1 MINAYS
7 YIRYFKKEFILG
19 PIFKMLE
26 VAFELIMP
34 FLMSYVIDVG
44 IEAAQNYGNY
54 NQIIMPG
61 VLIFLLA
68 VLGLC
73 STLVCQYYASIASQ
87 GYGTR
92 LRDAL
97 YSKIMNMSLRNVELI
112 GKGNLNTVLSNDVNR
127 LQVSVAMMIR
137 LVLRAPTIVIGS
149 LICAFI
155 IDWHSALIFLGVVI
169 LISLILFFILKVS
182 SKKVITTQK
191 KVDKIVTLTNDSLN
205 GIRVIKAFNNE
216 MHEVNKFKE
225 KTQDYYKEM
234 KTVSFINA
242 LTNPL
247 TFLIINVAI
256 VLVVYFSSNEIISE
270 SGLTTGE
277 LTSLIQYLNQ
287 CFVALIAVSNLV
299 IIFTRAF
306 ASKKRVEEL
315 LNLKE
320 DLENNGTFADL
331 FIENGQ
337 NLFEFKNVSF
347 KYNEGENNVV
357 KDLNFTIKKGER
369 VGIIGGT
376 GSGKTTLIKLIERF
390 FDRSEGEI
398 LYKGHDIKDYNLNSL
413 HHEISLV
420 NQKAVLFKGTI
431 KSNLLIGKK
440 DASESEMI
448 KALKDACAYD
458 FVKKYDDFLDHQVE
472 ENGRNF
478 SGGQKQR
485 LSIARALIK
494 NGETLILD
502 DSTSALDYLTEKE
515 LKQHIF
521 ENRDLTIIIIAQ
533 RVSSL
538 LNCDKIIV
546 MYHGQ
551 VESVGTHQ
559 ELLKTSKVY
568 KEIYSS
574 QYGESYETN
583 Q

>member
-19 PIFKMLE
+19 PTFKMLE

-54 NQIIMPG
+54 NQIIIPG

-73 STLVCQYYASIASQ
+73 STLVCQHYASIASQ

-216 MHEVNKFKE
+216 KHEVNKFKE

-315 LNLKE
+315 LNLNE
-320 DLENNGTFADL
+320 DLVNNGTFADL

-337 NLFEFKNVSF
+337 NLFEFKDVSF

-357 KDLNFTIKKGER
+357 KDLNFTVKKGER

-398 LYKGHDIKDYNLNSL
+398 LYKGHDIKDYDLNSL

-494 NGETLILD
+494 NSETLILD

-521 ENRDLTIIIIAQ
+521 ENKDLTIIIIAQ

-551 VESVGTHQ
+551 VESVGTHE

-583 Q
+583 

>member
-19 PIFKMLE
+19 PTFKMLE

-54 NQIIMPG
+54 NQIIIPG

-73 STLVCQYYASIASQ
+73 STLVCQHYASIASQ
-87 GYGTR
+87 GYGTK

-205 GIRVIKAFNNE
+205 GIRVLKAFNNE
-216 MHEVNKFKE
+216 KHEVNKFKE

-256 VLVVYFSSNEIISE
+256 VLVIYFSSNEIISE

-337 NLFEFKNVSF
+337 NLFEFKDVSF

-398 LYKGHDIKDYNLNSL
+398 LYKGHDIKDYDLNSL

-494 NGETLILD
+494 NSETLILD

-521 ENRDLTIIIIAQ
+521 ENKDLTIIIIAQ

-551 VESVGTHQ
+551 VESVGTHE

-583 Q
+583 

>member
-19 PIFKMLE
+19 PTFKMLE

-73 STLVCQYYASIASQ
+73 STLVCQHYASIASQ

-337 NLFEFKNVSF
+337 KLFEFKNVSF

-551 VESVGTHQ
+551 VESVGTHE

-583 Q
+583 

>member
-19 PIFKMLE
+19 PTFKMLE

-44 IEAAQNYGNY
+44 IEATQNYGNY
-54 NQIIMPG
+54 NQIIIPG
-61 VLIFLLA
+61 LLIFLLA

-73 STLVCQYYASIASQ
+73 STLVCQHYASIASQ
-87 GYGTR
+87 GYGTK

-216 MHEVNKFKE
+216 KHEVNKFKE

-315 LNLKE
+315 LNLNE

-337 NLFEFKNVSF
+337 NLFEFKDVSF

-458 FVKKYDDFLDHQVE
+458 FVKKYDDFLDHEVE
-472 ENGRNF
+472 ESGRNF

-494 NGETLILD
+494 NSETLILD
-502 DSTSALDYLTEKE
+502 DSTSALDYLTEKD

-521 ENRDLTIIIIAQ
+521 ENKDLTIIIIAQ

-551 VESVGTHQ
+551 VESIGTHE

-574 QYGESYETN
+574 QYGEGYETN
-583 Q
+583 

>member
-19 PIFKMLE
+19 PTFKMLE

-54 NQIIMPG
+54 NQIIIPG

-73 STLVCQYYASIASQ
+73 STLVCQHYASIASQ

-331 FIENGQ
+331 LFENGQ

-420 NQKAVLFKGTI
+420 NQKAILFKGTI

-458 FVKKYDDFLDHQVE
+458 FVKKYDDFLNHQVE
-472 ENGRNF
+472 ESGRNF

-494 NGETLILD
+494 NSETLILD

-521 ENRDLTIIIIAQ
+521 ENKDLTIIIIAQ

-551 VESVGTHQ
+551 VESVGTHE

-574 QYGESYETN
+574 QYGEGHETN
-583 Q
+583 

>member
-19 PIFKMLE
+19 PTFKMLE

-54 NQIIMPG
+54 NQIIIPG
-61 VLIFLLA
+61 LLIFLLA

-73 STLVCQYYASIASQ
+73 STLVCQHYASIASQ
-87 GYGTR
+87 GYGTK

-155 IDWHSALIFLGVVI
+155 IDSHSALIFLGVVI

-216 MHEVNKFKE
+216 KHEVNKFKE

-315 LNLKE
+315 LNLNE

-337 NLFEFKNVSF
+337 NLFEFKDVSF

-398 LYKGHDIKDYNLNSL
+398 LYKGHDIKDYDLNSL

-494 NGETLILD
+494 NSETLILD

-515 LKQHIF
+515 LKRHIF
-521 ENRDLTIIIIAQ
+521 ENKNLTIIIIVQ

-551 VESVGTHQ
+551 VESIGTHE

-574 QYGESYETN
+574 QYGEGYETN
-583 Q
+583 

>member
-19 PIFKMLE
+19 PTFKMLE

-54 NQIIMPG
+54 NQIIIPG
-61 VLIFLLA
+61 LLIFLLA

-73 STLVCQYYASIASQ
+73 STLVCQHYASIASQ
-87 GYGTR
+87 GYGTK

-216 MHEVNKFKE
+216 KHEVNKFKE

-315 LNLKE
+315 LNLNE

-337 NLFEFKNVSF
+337 NLFEFKDVSF

-494 NGETLILD
+494 NSETLILD

-515 LKQHIF
+515 LKRHIF
-521 ENRDLTIIIIAQ
+521 ENKNLTIIIIAQ

-551 VESVGTHQ
+551 VESIGTHE

-574 QYGESYETN
+574 QYGEGYETN
-583 Q
+583 

>member
-19 PIFKMLE
+19 PTFKMLE

-73 STLVCQYYASIASQ
+73 STLVCQHYASIASQ

-216 MHEVNKFKE
+216 THEVNKFKE

-551 VESVGTHQ
+551 VESVGTHE

-574 QYGESYETN
+574 QYEESYETN
-583 Q
+583 

>member
-54 NQIIMPG
+54 NQIIIPG

-73 STLVCQYYASIASQ
+73 STLVCQHYASIASQ

-216 MHEVNKFKE
+216 THEVNKFKE

-551 VESVGTHQ
+551 VESVGTHE

-583 Q
+583 

>member
-19 PIFKMLE
+19 PTFKMLE

-54 NQIIMPG
+54 NQIIIPG
-61 VLIFLLA
+61 LLIFLLA

-73 STLVCQYYASIASQ
+73 STLVCQHYASIASQ
-87 GYGTR
+87 GYGTK

-216 MHEVNKFKE
+216 KHEVNKFKE

-315 LNLKE
+315 LNLNE

-337 NLFEFKNVSF
+337 NLFEFKDVSF

-494 NGETLILD
+494 NSETLILD

-515 LKQHIF
+515 LKRHIF
-521 ENRDLTIIIIAQ
+521 ENKNLTIIIIAQ

-551 VESVGTHQ
+551 VESIGTHE

-574 QYGESYETN
+574 QYGEGNETN
-583 Q
+583 

>member
-19 PIFKMLE
+19 PTFKMLE

-54 NQIIMPG
+54 NQIIIPG
-61 VLIFLLA
+61 LLIFLLA

-73 STLVCQYYASIASQ
+73 STLVCQHYASIASQ
-87 GYGTR
+87 GYGTK

-216 MHEVNKFKE
+216 KHEVNKFKE

-315 LNLKE
+315 LNLNE

-337 NLFEFKNVSF
+337 NLFEFKDVSF

-398 LYKGHDIKDYNLNSL
+398 LYKGHDIKDYDLNSL

-494 NGETLILD
+494 NSETLILD

-515 LKQHIF
+515 LKRHIF
-521 ENRDLTIIIIAQ
+521 ENKNLTIIIIAQ

-551 VESVGTHQ
+551 VESIGTHE

-574 QYGESYETN
+574 QYGEGYETN
-583 Q
+583 

>member
-19 PIFKMLE
+19 PTFKMLE

-54 NQIIMPG
+54 NQIIIPG
-61 VLIFLLA
+61 LLIFLLA

-73 STLVCQYYASIASQ
+73 STLVCQHYASIASQ

-216 MHEVNKFKE
+216 KHEVNKFKE

-234 KTVSFINA
+234 KTVSFINV

-337 NLFEFKNVSF
+337 NLFEFKDVSF

-398 LYKGHDIKDYNLNSL
+398 FYKGHDIKDYNLNSL

-458 FVKKYDDFLDHQVE
+458 FVKKYDDFLDHEVE

-494 NGETLILD
+494 NSETLILD

-521 ENRDLTIIIIAQ
+521 ENKDLTII
-533 RVSSL
+533 L
-538 LNCDKIIV
+538 
-546 MYHGQ
+546 Y
-551 VESVGTHQ
+551 
-559 ELLKTSKVY
+559 
-568 KEIYSS
+568 
-574 QYGESYETN
+574 
-583 Q
+583 

>member
-19 PIFKMLE
+19 PTFKMLE

-54 NQIIMPG
+54 NQIIIPG

-73 STLVCQYYASIASQ
+73 STLVCQHYASIASQ

-551 VESVGTHQ
+551 VESVGTHE

-583 Q
+583 

>member
-19 PIFKMLE
+19 PTFKMLE

-54 NQIIMPG
+54 NQIIIPG
-61 VLIFLLA
+61 LLIFLLA

-73 STLVCQYYASIASQ
+73 STLVCQHYASIASQ
-87 GYGTR
+87 GYGTK

-216 MHEVNKFKE
+216 KHEVNKFKE

-337 NLFEFKNVSF
+337 NLFEFKDVSF

-494 NGETLILD
+494 NSETLILD

-515 LKQHIF
+515 LKRHIF
-521 ENRDLTIIIIAQ
+521 ENKNLTIIIIAQ

-551 VESVGTHQ
+551 VESIGTHE
-559 ELLKTSKVY
+559 ELLKSSKVY

-574 QYGESYETN
+574 QYGEGYETN
-583 Q
+583 

>member
-19 PIFKMLE
+19 PTFKMLE

-54 NQIIMPG
+54 NQIIIPG

-73 STLVCQYYASIASQ
+73 STLVCQHYASIASQ

-216 MHEVNKFKE
+216 KHEVNKFKE
-225 KTQDYYKEM
+225 KTLDYYKEM
-234 KTVSFINA
+234 KTISFINA

-331 FIENGQ
+331 FVENGQ

-357 KDLNFTIKKGER
+357 KDLNFTIKKGEK

-398 LYKGHDIKDYNLNSL
+398 IYKGHDIKDYDLNSL
-413 HHEISLV
+413 HYEISLV

-448 KALKDACAYD
+448 KSLKDACAYD
-458 FVKKYDDFLDHQVE
+458 FVKKYDDFLNHEVE
-472 ENGRNF
+472 ESGRNF

-494 NGETLILD
+494 NSETLILD
-502 DSTSALDYLTEKE
+502 DSTSALDYLTEKK

-521 ENRDLTIIIIAQ
+521 ENKDLTIIIIAQ

-551 VESVGTHQ
+551 VESVGTHE

-583 Q
+583 

>member
-19 PIFKMLE
+19 PTFKMLE

-54 NQIIMPG
+54 NQIIIPG

-73 STLVCQYYASIASQ
+73 STLVCQHYASIASQ

-306 ASKKRVEEL
+306 ASKKRVEKL

-551 VESVGTHQ
+551 VESVGTHK

-583 Q
+583 

>member
-19 PIFKMLE
+19 PTFKMLE

-44 IEAAQNYGNY
+44 IEATQNYGNY
-54 NQIIMPG
+54 NQIIIPG

-73 STLVCQYYASIASQ
+73 STLVCQHYASIASQ

-216 MHEVNKFKE
+216 KHEVNKFKE

-256 VLVVYFSSNEIISE
+256 VLVIYFSSNEIISE

-337 NLFEFKNVSF
+337 NLFEFKDVSF

-357 KDLNFTIKKGER
+357 KDLNFTVKKGER

-398 LYKGHDIKDYNLNSL
+398 LYKGHDIKDYDLNSL

-494 NGETLILD
+494 NSETLILD

-521 ENRDLTIIIIAQ
+521 ENKDLTIIIIAQ

-551 VESVGTHQ
+551 VESVGTHE

-583 Q
+583 

>member
-19 PIFKMLE
+19 PTFKMLE

-54 NQIIMPG
+54 NQIIIPG

-73 STLVCQYYASIASQ
+73 STLVCQHYASIASQ

-448 KALKDACAYD
+448 KAVKDACAYD

-551 VESVGTHQ
+551 VESVGTHE

-583 Q
+583 

>member
-19 PIFKMLE
+19 PTFKMLE

-54 NQIIMPG
+54 NQIIIPG
-61 VLIFLLA
+61 LLIFLLA

-73 STLVCQYYASIASQ
+73 STLVCQHYASIASQ
-87 GYGTR
+87 GYGTK

-155 IDWHSALIFLGVVI
+155 IDSHSALIFLGVVI

-191 KVDKIVTLTNDSLN
+191 KIDKIVTLTNDSLN

-216 MHEVNKFKE
+216 KHEVNKFKE

-306 ASKKRVEEL
+306 ASKRRVEEL
-315 LNLKE
+315 LNLNE

-337 NLFEFKNVSF
+337 NLFEFKDVSF

-494 NGETLILD
+494 NSETLILD

-515 LKQHIF
+515 LKRHIF
-521 ENRDLTIIIIAQ
+521 ENKNLTIIIIAQ

-551 VESVGTHQ
+551 VESIGTHE
-559 ELLKTSKVY
+559 ELLKTSEVY

-574 QYGESYETN
+574 QYGEGYETN
-583 Q
+583 

>member
-19 PIFKMLE
+19 PTFKMLE

-54 NQIIMPG
+54 NQIIIPG
-61 VLIFLLA
+61 LLIFLLA

-73 STLVCQYYASIASQ
+73 STLVCQHYASIASQ
-87 GYGTR
+87 GYGTK

-155 IDWHSALIFLGVVI
+155 IDSHSALIFLGVVI

-216 MHEVNKFKE
+216 KHEVNKFKE

-315 LNLKE
+315 LNLNE

-337 NLFEFKNVSF
+337 NLFEFKDVSF

-494 NGETLILD
+494 NSETLILD

-515 LKQHIF
+515 LKRHIF
-521 ENRDLTIIIIAQ
+521 ENKNLTIIIIVQ

-551 VESVGTHQ
+551 VESIGTHE

-574 QYGESYETN
+574 QYGEGYETN
-583 Q
+583 

>member
-19 PIFKMLE
+19 PTFKMLE

-54 NQIIMPG
+54 NQIIIPG
-61 VLIFLLA
+61 LLIFLLA

-73 STLVCQYYASIASQ
+73 STLVCQHYASIASQ
-87 GYGTR
+87 GYGTK

-216 MHEVNKFKE
+216 KHEVNKFKE

-315 LNLKE
+315 LNLNE

-337 NLFEFKNVSF
+337 NLFEFKDVSF

-494 NGETLILD
+494 NSETLILD

-515 LKQHIF
+515 LKRHIF
-521 ENRDLTIIIIAQ
+521 ENKNLTIIIIAQ

-551 VESVGTHQ
+551 VESIGTHE
-559 ELLKTSKVY
+559 ELLKNSKVY

-574 QYGESYETN
+574 QYGEGYETN
-583 Q
+583 

>member
-19 PIFKMLE
+19 PTFKMLE

-54 NQIIMPG
+54 NQIIIPG

-398 LYKGHDIKDYNLNSL
+398 LYKGHDIKDYNPNSL

-494 NGETLILD
+494 NSETLILD

-551 VESVGTHQ
+551 VESVGTHE

-583 Q
+583 

>member
-19 PIFKMLE
+19 PTFKMLE

-54 NQIIMPG
+54 NQIIIPG

-73 STLVCQYYASIASQ
+73 STLVCQHYASIASQ

-216 MHEVNKFKE
+216 KHEVNKFKE
-225 KTQDYYKEM
+225 KTLDYYKEM
-234 KTVSFINA
+234 KTISFINA

-331 FIENGQ
+331 FVENGQ

-357 KDLNFTIKKGER
+357 KDLNFTIKKGEK

-398 LYKGHDIKDYNLNSL
+398 LYKGHDIKDYDLNSL

-448 KALKDACAYD
+448 KSLKDACAYD
-458 FVKKYDDFLDHQVE
+458 FVKKYDDFLNHEVE
-472 ENGRNF
+472 ESGRNF

-494 NGETLILD
+494 NSETLILD

-521 ENRDLTIIIIAQ
+521 ENKDLTIIIIAQ

-551 VESVGTHQ
+551 VESVGTHE

-583 Q
+583 

>member
-19 PIFKMLE
+19 PTFKMLE

-54 NQIIMPG
+54 NQIIIPG
-61 VLIFLLA
+61 LLIFLLA

-73 STLVCQYYASIASQ
+73 STLVCQHYASIASQ
-87 GYGTR
+87 GYGTK

-97 YSKIMNMSLRNVELI
+97 YSKIINMSLRNVELI

-216 MHEVNKFKE
+216 KHEVNKFKE

-315 LNLKE
+315 LNLNE

-337 NLFEFKNVSF
+337 NLFEFKDVSF

-398 LYKGHDIKDYNLNSL
+398 LYKGHDIKDYDLNSL

-494 NGETLILD
+494 NSETLILD

-515 LKQHIF
+515 LKRHIF
-521 ENRDLTIIIIAQ
+521 ENKNLTIIIIAQ

-551 VESVGTHQ
+551 VESIGTHE

-574 QYGESYETN
+574 QYGEGYETN
-583 Q
+583 

>member
-19 PIFKMLE
+19 PTFKMLE

-54 NQIIMPG
+54 NQIIIPG

-73 STLVCQYYASIASQ
+73 STLVCQHYASIASQ

-306 ASKKRVEEL
+306 ASKKRVEKL

-551 VESVGTHQ
+551 VESVGTHE

-583 Q
+583 

>member
-19 PIFKMLE
+19 PTFKMLE

-54 NQIIMPG
+54 NQIIIPG

-73 STLVCQYYASIASQ
+73 STLVCQHYASIASQ

-97 YSKIMNMSLRNVELI
+97 YSKIMNMSLKNVELI

-216 MHEVNKFKE
+216 THEVNKFKE

-413 HHEISLV
+413 NHEISLV

-551 VESVGTHQ
+551 VESVGTHE

-583 Q
+583 